1 MTVTCIHCSHSFDYE
16 APSFTEPGGSTVCP
30 SCGRDTPAEE
40 TWGGDSGLNIVG
52 GTDNRVY
59 CFNCGKGMT
68 PREGELIPVC
78 EECRAEQ
85 GTPQPGM
92 GGEAPLGDEPV
103 ADWMIRKANGN
114 VYGPFPTET
123 IVEWIQARKIN
134 ADEEVAH
141 IGGAWRIFGQHE
153 EFSKYFEK
161 PKSRAPA
168 GPSTDIDFR
177 RRTPV
182 RDALTRFGGGLVAL
196 VLVGGVGFGVWYAV
210 TNRALVVPEETLE
223 KVADRVGD
231 LGGAKAPPTQGI
243 SVDARN
249 LLLELHDK
257 HEGVV
262 GNSME
267 LYLRG
272 RTLMLRD
279 NYDNLI
285 EARDQ
290 LEKAV
295 ALDPDNALALAGL
308 SEVYNLL
315 AWTGYGSLD
324 LQRESIYLI
333 QMAKSSGNYPAAVL
347 RSEAAFLIYSGNY
360 AEGRA
365 KAEEALA
372 KNPEDPSLHYLL
384 GVAAMGG
391 GSEVTDKVQEHF
403 DKAIELD
410 PNFHQVWFALARA
423 EEETGHL
430 GKAVDYYKKK
440 IATDAESAASHT
452 RLGHIFGSVGRYELA
467 AEHYDSA
474 IDLNK
479 REKEAFLER
488 AVLAYQVEGDGATA
502 VRLLE
507 RLLGEDGPELRIA
520 ERKEIGTHLAA
531 AYRLAGQPEKAIE
544 AAETVLASDKTYGAA
559 HFQLGL
565 ALVDAGRPTDALPE
579 FSKAEDSGLEP
590 PDIARVLFYAG
601 YAAMKGDRAQDAVES
616 FQRGVD
622 TDPSFT
628 PLWLWRAKVN
638 AEQSDPKA
646 AAAGMFEHIKTD
658 PLRYARDREMGEWW
672 APVPSAQEV
681 ADVFAKAVEGE
692 NFAPALNGALG
703 IALFHAG
710 KYDSAS
716 RYLKEAIR
724 QDPRAGAPIFY
735 EGLIAHQEGRASSA
749 EQLFE
754 QVMGVSALG
763 SNATFLIYLGDAQLA
778 QGKVDDALGSFE
790 RGMAYGGT
798 DSWALTRQAAALSK
812 AGRIDDARA
821 KLEAAADADPRAVL
835 PRRARYDIPS

>member
-1 MTVTCIHCSHSFDYE
+1 MRVTCIHCSHTFDYE
-16 APSFTEPGGSTVCP
+16 APSFAQPGGSTVCP

-40 TWGGDSGLNIVG
+40 TWGGESGLNIVG

-85 GTPQPGM
+85 GTPTPGA
-92 GGEAPLGDEPV
+92 GDAPAGDEPV

-123 IVEWIQARKIN
+123 IIEWIQARKIN

-141 IGGAWRIFGQHE
+141 IGGAWRLFGQHE
-153 EFSKYFEK
+153 EFSKFFEK
-161 PKSRAPA
+161 PKSRAPVGA
-168 GPSTDIDFR
+168 PTDIDFR
-177 RRTPV
+177 RRTPI
-182 RDALTRFGGGLVAL
+182 RDALTRFGGGLIAL
-196 VLVGGVGFGVWYAV
+196 VLVGGIGFGVWYAV

-223 KVADRVGD
+223 KVADKVGD
-231 LGGAKAPPTQGI
+231 LGGAKAPPTTGI

-249 LLLELHDK
+249 LLIDLHKK
-257 HEGVV
+257 HEGVA

-267 LYLRG
+267 FYLRG

-285 EARDQ
+285 EAQNQ

-295 ALDPDNALALAGL
+295 ALDSDNALALAGL

-333 QMAKSSGNYPAAVL
+333 QMAKNSGNYPAAVL

-360 AEGRA
+360 AEGKG
-365 KAEEALA
+365 KAQDALG
-372 KNPEDPSLHYLL
+372 KNPEDPALHYLL

-391 GSEVTDKVQEHF
+391 GSEVTEAVQQHF

-423 EEETGHL
+423 EEESGHL

-440 IATDAESAASHT
+440 IATDAQSAASHT

-467 AEHYDSA
+467 AQHYDSA
-474 IDLNK
+474 IGLNK
-479 REKEAFLER
+479 REKEAFLQR

-507 RLLGEDGPELRIA
+507 ALLGDGGPELRIA
-520 ERKEIGTHLAA
+520 ERKSIGTHLAA
-531 AYRLAGQPEKAIE
+531 AYRIAGQPEKAVA
-544 AAETVLASDKTYGAA
+544 AAEEVLASDKTYGAA
-559 HFQLGL
+559 HFQRGL
-565 ALVDAGRPTDALPE
+565 ALVDAGRPTEALPE

-590 PDIARVLFYAG
+590 REIARVLFYAG
-601 YAAMKGDRAQDAVES
+601 HAAMKGDRPQEAVEA

-628 PLWLWRAKVN
+628 PLWLWLAKVN
-638 AEQSDPKA
+638 AEQGDAKVA
-646 AAAGMFEHIKTD
+646 AAALFEHIKVD
-658 PLRYARDREMGEWW
+658 PLGYARDREMGEWW
-672 APVPSAQEV
+672 APVPSSQAV
-681 ADVFAKAVEGE
+681 ADVFAKKVEGE

-716 RYLKEAIR
+716 RYLKEAIQ

-735 EGLIAHQEGRASSA
+735 EGLIAHQQGRASSA
-749 EQLFE
+749 ESHFQE
-754 QVMGVSALG
+754 VMGVSALG
-763 SNATFLIYLGDAQLA
+763 SNATFLIYLADAQLA
-778 QGKVDDALGSFE
+778 QGKLDEALASFE
-790 RGMAYGGT
+790 RGMAYGGK
-798 DSWALTRQAAALSK
+798 DAWALTRQAAALNK
-812 AGRIDDARA
+812 AGREDDARS
-821 KLEAAADADPRAVL
+821 KLDAAAEADPRAVL